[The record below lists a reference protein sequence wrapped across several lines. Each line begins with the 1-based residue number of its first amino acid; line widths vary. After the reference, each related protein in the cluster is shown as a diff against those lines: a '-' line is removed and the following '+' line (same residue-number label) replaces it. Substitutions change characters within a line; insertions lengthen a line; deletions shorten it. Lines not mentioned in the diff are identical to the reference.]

1 MYGSI
6 VRACGL
12 NSKAVP
18 ICHASYVTL
27 GIANGKMRNFDS
39 ERKRQRMSPKWMEEN
54 VNSRFLAW
62 EWETEKW
69 RKRKARKCGKTRDKN
84 LSAGTGERDH
94 VRIVRPSTHPTTRPA
109 PIEAPSNAYEFL
121 PSDTSPSPPPSWVM
135 AFCLLAIWWCGGAWG
150 SHVRIVTMLE

>member
-18 ICHASYVTL
+18 ICHASYITL

-54 VNSRFLAW
+54 VNSGFLL
-62 EWETEKW
+62 ESE
-69 RKRKARKCGKTRDKN
+69 KRKNEGKEKRENVAK
-84 LSAGTGERDH
+84 
-94 VRIVRPSTHPTTRPA
+94 
-109 PIEAPSNAYEFL
+109 
-121 PSDTSPSPPPSWVM
+121 
-135 AFCLLAIWWCGGAWG
+135 LATKISQQAQE
-150 SHVRIVTMLE
+150 SETMLE